1 MSINLNKH
9 LQSKLSNIIYN
20 KSLFINNN
28 QQKSPEVTQEIINL
42 YNNIFE
48 ELSTNKNQITETN
61 LHDLILKSKSYASF
75 INSKFIEFYIKYF
88 NLTNKDINLLVK
100 QEILNIINVNNLPI
114 YHNINFENIL
124 LNSSILNDKIN
135 NIINIIIIKL
145 FNINITH
152 NNNNNSHLYYIFKKN
167 INNLN
172 LINIIKEIYL
182 LKIIEYQSNIHN
194 DNIIHLY
201 KILNDITYTEEN
213 EQKQELQIEN
223 ILEKKMRLLKNL
235 MNIY

>member
-1 MSINLNKH
+1 MSIDLNKH

-172 LINIIKEIYL
+172 LINIIKEI
-182 LKIIEYQSNIHN
+182 
-194 DNIIHLY
+194 
-201 KILNDITYTEEN
+201 
-213 EQKQELQIEN
+213 
-223 ILEKKMRLLKNL
+223 
-235 MNIY
+235 